1 MFSFR
6 RPGYEGLGLNQGSL
20 VVGSGSGSG
29 PLHLYFPG
37 GPQLSFGFK
46 ATTQKVFNL
55 DSFKV
60 APRKNIERKRTER
73 SNTKNKWVTIDLI
86 RVAFQ
91 SLVFKRLPRLRDK
104 PGIFW
109 FSLIFSHTSSALD
122 HSVTAPSFE
131 SLFLV

>member
-1 MFSFR
+1 MGLLNFKALKTFLSFR

-20 VVGSGSGSG
+20 VVGSGSG

-60 APRKNIERKRTER
+60 APRKNIEQKGPNDQTQKT
-73 SNTKNKWVTIDLI
+73 NGLQLI
-86 RVAFQ
+86 
-91 SLVFKRLPRLRDK
+91 SSELPFN
-104 PGIFW
+104 P
-109 FSLIFSHTSSALD
+109 
-122 HSVTAPSFE
+122 
-131 SLFLV
+131 